1 MQTTLDRCCSKG
13 SLNGKYFWSN
23 AYIISIFIHF
33 FSLIFSAVFFLLINI
48 AHNDV
53 YSVDQNGI
61 FEISTIFQV
70 SNEKMNC
77 ATIHQRNGNWRVMA
91 TLAAI
96 STATTVAKCLH
107 FNVLYFINLSGFV
120 HCVAWQINLPFTRA
134 VSVRE
139 IVHCKSRDTAL
150 TTQFSIYH
158 AQIFHSVLVLHI
170 HIPCLSLSVFLIR
183 TEAQASTPDS
193 KTIILDR
200 KSKSL
205 GPIKYTHH
213 FQQLLLRLRFTLIFF
228 ALRKKNTAHNS
239 ISLRIAWTDQTN
251 ERTIKHFKS
260 RH

>member
-1 MQTTLDRCCSKG
+1 MLILYLFLYIF
-13 SLNGKYFWSN
+13 SLWL
-23 AYIISIFIHF
+23 
-33 FSLIFSAVFFLLINI
+33 SLIFSAVFFLLINI

-77 ATIHQRNGNWRVMA
+77 TTIHQRNGNWRVMA

-139 IVHCKSRDTAL
+139 IVHCESRDTAL

-158 AQIFHSVLVLHI
+158 AQIFHSFI
-170 HIPCLSLSVFLIR
+170 RCLC
-183 TEAQASTPDS
+183 
-193 KTIILDR
+193 
-200 KSKSL
+200 
-205 GPIKYTHH
+205 YTYTYHVCL
-213 FQQLLLRLRFTLIFF
+213 FRFSSF
-228 ALRKKNTAHNS
+228 APKLKHPHQ
-239 ISLRIAWTDQTN
+239 IAKQ
-251 ERTIKHFKS
+251 
-260 RH
+260 